1 MIRNDPTP
9 RALPL
14 WPLPLIAGLLP
25 AIATL
30 LALALFTGEGNT
42 PASCNPFIDDCVSI
56 SRMAKHG
63 LANQL
68 FRALVLPAAVF
79 QVLTWLTAA
88 HAFAAVGLRR
98 RDAFALA
105 ILGVCA
111 GVALVAY
118 GTFLGTDGEI
128 YRWLRRWGT
137 LIYYAGTY
145 FVMLIFARSSRGLHA
160 AQRLDLPRGHGRA
173 MLALLAFIAGICLF
187 HGFASLVSA
196 ALVDRVENLTEW
208 WGSVAL
214 TLIFLIIASLWRR
227 WGLVVTIGL
236 QRAGRAEVG
245 ASSFAR
251 PISSLPL
258 AQRAGAT
265 LPND

>member
-1 MIRNDPTP
+1 
-9 RALPL
+9 
-14 WPLPLIAGLLP
+14 
-25 AIATL
+25 
-30 LALALFTGEGNT
+30 
-42 PASCNPFIDDCVSI
+42 
-56 SRMAKHG
+56 
-63 LANQL
+63 
-68 FRALVLPAAVF
+68 
-79 QVLTWLTAA
+79 
-88 HAFAAVGLRR
+88 
-98 RDAFALA
+98 
-105 ILGVCA
+105 
-111 GVALVAY
+111 
-118 GTFLGTDGEI
+118 
-128 YRWLRRWGT
+128 
-137 LIYYAGTY
+137 
-145 FVMLIFARSSRGLHA
+145 
-160 AQRLDLPRGHGRA
+160 

-196 ALVDRVENLTEW
+196 ALEHRVENLTEW